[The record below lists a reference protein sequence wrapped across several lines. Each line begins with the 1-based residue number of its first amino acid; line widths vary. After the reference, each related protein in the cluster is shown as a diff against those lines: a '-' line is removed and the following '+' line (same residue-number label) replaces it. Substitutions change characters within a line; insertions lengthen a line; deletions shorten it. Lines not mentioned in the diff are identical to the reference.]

1 MNKKTKI
8 IKFRTHS
15 CTENRDTAKLT
26 IEVELAED
34 TREFESIPENDAIIV
49 TNVKN
54 YEVVTT
60 QSTEDYQLHIITRR
74 NPWDESELIIERS
87 QPNEILF
94 ISAL

>member
-8 IKFRTHS
+8 FKFRTHAR
-15 CTENRDTAKLT
+15 TENRDTAKLT

-34 TREFESIPENDAIIV
+34 TKESESIPENDAIIV

-54 YEVVTT
+54 YEVVPE
-60 QSTEDYQLHIITRR
+60 QSTEDYQFHIVTRR

-87 QPNEILF
+87 QPSEILF